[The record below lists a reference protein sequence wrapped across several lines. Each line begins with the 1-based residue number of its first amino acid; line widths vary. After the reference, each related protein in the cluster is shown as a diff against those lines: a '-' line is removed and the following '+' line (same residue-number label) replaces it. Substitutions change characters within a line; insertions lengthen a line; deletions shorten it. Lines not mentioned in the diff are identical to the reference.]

1 MDYYEILGLSRDA
14 GPDEIKKAYRR
25 LASKHHPDK
34 GGSTQKFQEIQV
46 AYDTLSNPEKRA
58 LYDNPQPQAGPN
70 GFRFSFDGN
79 NPNLDEIF
87 RQFGFGP
94 DPFSPFRQQQVRR
107 NKDIRIEFPIEL
119 KETLEEQN
127 KTINIKL
134 QNGNNQTVDI
144 TIPRGVTSGVIIK
157 YPGLGDNMFNNL
169 PRGDLLVHVLVRE
182 DPRFYPAGLDL
193 VTDLTLDSFQ
203 AMLGCKQIV
212 TGLDGKLF
220 NVQIPEGCQFG
231 TKLKINGEGLYA
243 FQQDVKG
250 NLYVRTIIQTPTNLS
265 EDQKLLLKSIQDSL
279 K

>member
-220 NVQIPEGCQFG
+220 SVQIPEGCQFG

>member
-46 AYDTLSNPEKRA
+46 AYDTLSNPEKRS

-220 NVQIPEGCQFG
+220 SVQIPEGCQFG